1 MVGFVAEKTSSL
13 PADREALNQFNSL
26 LGMVLDNLEEDNKLA
41 GRVRSQLSK
50 LFSVLKKY
58 LPCWAITS
66 LSTHGRIP
74 EPGFFDLLVIDE
86 ASQCDIASVIPLLY
100 RAKRVVVIGDPNQL
114 SHISSLSVNQDTQL
128 LTKHGL
134 IDSYAT
140 WGYSKNSLFDRA
152 LGVCHSDNIVNLLE
166 HHRSHADIEFSN
178 TQFLRQL
185 HIATHYGTATSDN
198 RWTGDPLGGS
208 VWYC

>member
-1 MVGFVAEKTSSL
+1 MWHSWLDLLPKRLSSL

-74 EPGFFDLLVIDE
+74 LEPGFFDLLVIDE

-140 WGYSKNSLFDRA
+140 WGTQELF
-152 LGVCHSDNIVNLLE
+152 I
-166 HHRSHADIEFSN
+166 
-178 TQFLRQL
+178 
-185 HIATHYGTATSDN
+185 
-198 RWTGDPLGGS
+198 
-208 VWYC
+208 